1 MTVER
6 EDMFNRATWI
16 HRAIATVL
24 AGAVFSGALTVYAAP
39 DATPKQTQQVV
50 GQLVVSGSVT
60 VNEKRAL
67 TGASIFSNSLI
78 KVACAKGNSAL
89 INLGKLGMVE
99 INPGTSMV
107 LRFSDNLVS
116 GELIE
121 GEIKVN
127 TPAGVKVS
135 ITTPEGVAAADGQ
148 EPTVIPVR
156 TNKGYRCVPM
166 VLQTPMSTA
175 AISAGSLAALLLGL
189 GGAAIIGVV
198 SSVGGGSQT
207 SPIVP

>member
-6 EDMFNRATWI
+6 EDMFKRANWI
-16 HRAIATVL
+16 HRAIAIML

-39 DATPKQTQQVV
+39 DTTPKQTQQVV
-50 GQLVVSGSVT
+50 GQLVVYGSVT

-89 INLGKLGMVE
+89 VNLGKLGMVE

-107 LRFSDNLVS
+107 LRFSENLVS

-127 TPAGVKVS
+127 TPVGVKVS

-148 EPTVIPVR
+148 EQTVIPVR

-175 AISAGSLAALLLGL
+175 AISAGALAALLLGV
-189 GGAAIIGVV
+189 GGVAIIGVV
-198 SSVGGGSQT
+198 ASGGGSQT